1 MIASSLV
8 LLPYFFGFGSNR
20 KEITER
26 YPDPVS
32 SQTEEDLPPRYRGIL
47 YNDIDVCTGCGDC
60 KDICPAGSIAIST
73 QENPN
78 ASKKWVAQFD
88 IDYGKCI
95 FCGLCVEICEP
106 GSLSHTRQ
114 FEAAVYETKGLVYPF
129 GRGWVSEEQR
139 KKWERLKEIEEF
151 R

>member
-60 KDICPAGSIAIST
+60 KDICPAGSIAISST
-73 QENPN
+73 IGTNRITIRISSTDDTHAVVIGRAARIVLSSVLPR
-78 ASKKWVAQFD
+78 
-88 IDYGKCI
+88 
-95 FCGLCVEICEP
+95 LLLLL
-106 GSLSHTRQ
+106 SL
-114 FEAAVYETKGLVYPF
+114 FA
-129 GRGWVSEEQR
+129 
-139 KKWERLKEIEEF
+139 
-151 R
+151 